1 MLQVH
6 VSTPA
11 GQAAALDSRNKVD
24 RVTMPLGKGLV
35 TTFTVTVAEAPSC
48 EHNTRYIMLE
58 S

>member
-35 TTFTVTVAEAPSC
+35 TTFTVAEYSEIPLVQWGRM
-48 EHNTRYIMLE
+48 NVDGK
-58 S
+58 